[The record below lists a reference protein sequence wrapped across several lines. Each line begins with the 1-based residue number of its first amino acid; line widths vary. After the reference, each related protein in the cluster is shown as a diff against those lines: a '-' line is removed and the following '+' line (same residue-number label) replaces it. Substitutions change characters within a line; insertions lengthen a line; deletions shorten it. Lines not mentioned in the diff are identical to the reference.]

1 MSDHRRINFLLEQ
14 DKPASRYCRNP
25 RRTNWEVFDK
35 ELSQSIGLWI
45 DRVKTPA
52 DIERELTGVNSAL
65 INAYEK
71 ACPLNMVSG
80 RHRIPWWNHEL
91 KKLKIKANIAS
102 HIAYKSQSKEDWSK
116 HGEAR
121 RDYKTGS
128 TL

>member
-1 MSDHRRINFLLEQ
+1 M
-14 DKPASRYCRNP
+14 
-25 RRTNWEVFDK
+25 FDK
-35 ELSQSIGLWI
+35 
-45 DRVKTPA
+45 VKTPA
-52 DIERELTGVNSAL
+52 DIERELTRVNSAL
-65 INAYEK
+65 INIYEK
-71 ACPLNMVSG
+71 ACPSRKMSG
-80 RHRIPWWNHEL
+80 RHRVPWWNNEL